1 MGSAFTTE
9 PLYITNSEPFSDPL
23 KETHGIYLFQRIHR
37 WGALARGYN
46 RFESNRPLKGCP
58 TLQVEHESKWN
69 SDGTEESLSSNIIK
83 STKTI

>member
-9 PLYITNSEPFSDPL
+9 RLYITNPEPFSDPL
-23 KETHGIYLFQRIHR
+23 KESDGIYLFQRIHR
-37 WGALARGYN
+37 WGVLGRGYN
-46 RFESNRPLKGCP
+46 RFEVNRALKGCP

-83 STKTI
+83 PTRTI